1 MGQTLAEKI
10 LSGQCEKD
18 VSANEIVIVPIDIYM
33 VQDGTGPLTI
43 KQLNRLTTYQA
54 HQALKKVKKSQV
66 KCSFSGIMG
75 VNNPEKTFI
84 FLDHAAPSPR
94 QELSNT
100 HKALREFAKRT
111 GVRLSEIGE
120 GISHQILAE
129 SYVNPGDIVIGA
141 DSHTCTSGALAA
153 FATGMGSTD
162 VAVVMATGKT
172 WLKVPQT
179 LLINVEGAFPKGVYA
194 KDLILYIIGMLG
206 ADGAN
211 YRALEFAGETVEN
224 MSISGRLT
232 LCNMA
237 VEAGAK
243 VGLVG
248 SDGLTRAYLKEM
260 GRENRYREIKAD
272 KDAKY
277 ERIFE
282 IDASKLEPMI
292 ACPETPDNVKP
303 ISEIRTKDT
312 GIDQVFI
319 GTCTN
324 GRIEDLR
331 LVAEILKGRRCAPG
345 TRLIVAP
352 ASRQVY
358 LQAVREGIIE
368 ILTEAGA
375 VILNPGCG
383 PCVGIQGGILADN
396 EKCLS
401 TGNRNFKGRM
411 GNPNSEIYLSSPA
424 TATWTAIKGKISDPR
439 EIT

>member
-10 LSGQCEKD
+10 ISGRYKKD
-18 VSANEIVIVPIDIYM
+18 VRANEIVLVPVDICM
-33 VQDGTGPLTI
+33 LQDGTGPLALQ
-43 KQLNRLTTYQA
+43 QLDRLRTQ
-54 HQALKKVKKSQV
+54 QVLEKGGKSQSRLGFSASIGV
-66 KCSFSGIMG
+66 K
-75 VNNPEKTFI
+75 NPEKTFI

-94 QELSNT
+94 QELSNA

-111 GVRLSEIGE
+111 GVGISEIGE

-129 SYVNPGDIVIGA
+129 NYVNPGDIVIGA

-179 LLINVEGAFPKGVYA
+179 FLINVQGEFPSGVWA

-206 ADGAN
+206 ADGAT
-211 YRALEFAGETVEN
+211 YKALEFAGETVER
-224 MSISGRLT
+224 MSISERLT

-243 VGLVG
+243 VGLVS

-260 GRENRYREIKAD
+260 GREKSYREIKAD

-277 ERIFE
+277 DRIFE
-282 IDASKLEPMI
+282 LNASKLEPMV
-292 ACPETPDNVKP
+292 ACPESPDNVKP
-303 ISEIRTKDT
+303 ISELLTKAIT
-312 GIDQVFI
+312 IDQVFV

-331 LVAEILKGRRCAPG
+331 LVAEVLKGRRCAPG
-345 TRLIVAP
+345 TRLLVAP
-352 ASRQVY
+352 ASRRVY
-358 LQAVREGIIE
+358 LQALREGIFE
-368 ILTEAGA
+368 ILVEAGA
-375 VILNPGCG
+375 TILNPGCG

-396 EKCLS
+396 ERCLS

-424 TATWTAIKGKISDPR
+424 TAAWTAVKGNIGDPR
-439 EIT
+439 EIM

>member
-10 LSGQCEKD
+10 ISDRCNKEVHAD
-18 VSANEIVIVPIDIYM
+18 EIVIVPVDICM
-33 VQDGTGPLTI
+33 LQDGTGPLALQ
-43 KQLNRLTTYQA
+43 QLNRLTT
-54 HQALKKVKKSQV
+54 HQVQ
-66 KCSFSGIMG
+66 
-75 VNNPEKTFI
+75 KTII

-100 HKALREFAKRT
+100 HKALREFAEKT

-129 SYVNPGDIVIGA
+129 SFVNPGDIVIGA

-162 VAVVMATGKT
+162 AAVVMATGKT
-172 WLKVPQT
+172 WLRVPLT
-179 LLINVEGAFPKGVYA
+179 FLINVQGDFSRGVSA

-206 ADGAN
+206 ADGAT
-211 YRALEFAGETVEN
+211 YRALEFAGEAVEK
-224 MSISGRLT
+224 MPMSGRLT

-243 VGLVG
+243 AGLIA
-248 SDGLTRAYLKEM
+248 SDGVTRAYLKER
-260 GRENRYREIKAD
+260 GREKGYREIKAD

-277 ERIFE
+277 ERVFE
-282 IDASKLEPMI
+282 INAAKLEPMV
-292 ACPETPDNVKP
+292 AFPPTPDNVKP
-303 ISEIRTKDT
+303 ISQIKAKNIR
-312 GIDQVFI
+312 IDQVFI

-324 GRIEDLR
+324 GRIDDLR

-345 TRLIVAP
+345 TRLIIAP

-358 LQAVREGIIE
+358 LQAVKEGILE
-368 ILTEAGA
+368 ILVGAGA
-375 VILNPGCG
+375 TILSPGCG
-383 PCVGIQGGILADN
+383 PCVGIQGGILADD

-401 TGNRNFKGRM
+401 TANRNFKGRM
-411 GNPNSEIYLSSPA
+411 GNPNSKIYLSSPA
-424 TATWTAIKGKISDPR
+424 TAAWTAVKGKISDPR
-439 EIT
+439 EVV

>member
-1 MGQTLAEKI
+1 MSKTISEKI
-10 LSGQCEKD
+10 ITSRLGKEVTAGD
-18 VSANEIVIVPIDIYM
+18 IVIVPVDLCM
-33 VQDGTGPLTI
+33 VQDGTGPLAI
-43 KQLNRLTTYQA
+43 KQLRK
-54 HQALKKVKKSQV
+54 LKRGGTL
-66 KCSFSGIMG
+66 SGPGRRVDCKIFA
-75 VNNPEKTFI
+75 PEKTII
-84 FLDHAAPSPR
+84 FLDHAAPPPR
-94 QELSNT
+94 MELSNVQRELRDFARET
-100 HKALREFAKRT
+100 KAN
-111 GVRLSEIGE
+111 LSEIGE
-120 GISHQILAE
+120 GISHQRLVE
-129 SYVNPGDIVIGA
+129 SFVNPGDIIVGA

-439 EIT
+439 EIM

>member
-10 LSGQCEKD
+10 LSSRCKKD
-18 VSANEIVIVPIDIYM
+18 VSADEIVVVPVDICM

-43 KQLNRLTTYQA
+43 EQLNRLTT
-54 HQALKKVKKSQV
+54 HQVLEKGKRSQG
-66 KCSFSGIMG
+66 KCRFSGSGG
-75 VNNPEKTFI
+75 VNNPERTFI

-172 WLKVPQT
+172 WVKVPQT
-179 LLINVEGAFPKGVYA
+179 LLINVEGAFPNGVYA

-206 ADGAN
+206 AEGGN
-211 YRALEFAGETVEN
+211 YKALEFAGETVEN

-248 SDGLTRAYLKEM
+248 SDGLTKAYLKEM

-272 KDAKY
+272 KNAKY

-292 ACPETPDNVKP
+292 ACPETPDKVKP

-352 ASRQVY
+352 ASRRVY
-358 LQAVREGIIE
+358 LQALREGIFE
-368 ILTEAGA
+368 LLVEAGA
-375 VILNPGCG
+375 TILSPGCG
-383 PCVGIQGGILADN
+383 ACVGIQGGILADN

-424 TATWTAIKGKISDPR
+424 TAAWTAIKGKISDPR
-439 EIT
+439 EIM

>member
-1 MGQTLAEKI
+1 MGKTISEKI
-10 LSGQCEKD
+10 ITSRLGKEGIAGD
-18 VSANEIVIVPIDIYM
+18 IVIVPVDLCM
-33 VQDGTGPLTI
+33 VQDGTGPLAI
-43 KQLNRLTTYQA
+43 KQLRRLMRNG
-54 HQALKKVKKSQV
+54 ALSE
-66 KCSFSGIMG
+66 SDRE
-75 VNNPEKTFI
+75 VNYKIFAPEKTFI

-94 QELSNT
+94 KELSNVHRELRVFARQT
-100 HKALREFAKRT
+100 KAN
-111 GVRLSEIGE
+111 LSEIGE
-120 GISHQILAE
+120 GISHQRLAE
-129 SYVNPGDIVIGA
+129 SFVNPGDIIIGA

-172 WLKVPQT
+172 WVKVPQT
-179 LLINVEGAFPKGVYA
+179 LLINVEGAFPEGVYA
-194 KDLILYIIGMLG
+194 KDLILYTVGILG

-211 YRALEFAGETVEN
+211 YRALEFAGQTVEN
-224 MSISGRLT
+224 MSVSGRLT

-260 GRENRYREIKAD
+260 GRENRYKEIKAD

-282 IDASKLEPMI
+282 VDASKLEPMI

-303 ISEIRTKDT
+303 ISQVKNENID
-312 GIDQVFI
+312 IDQVFI

-331 LVAEILKGRRCAPG
+331 IVAEILKGRRCAPG
-345 TRLIVAP
+345 TRLVVAP

-358 LQAVREGIIE
+358 LQALREGIFE
-368 ILTEAGA
+368 ILVEAGA
-375 VILNPGCG
+375 TILNPGCG

-424 TATWTAIKGKISDPR
+424 TAAWTAIKGKISDPR
-439 EIT
+439 EII

>member
-1 MGQTLAEKI
+1 MSKTISEKI
-10 LSGQCEKD
+10 ITSRLGKEVTAGD
-18 VSANEIVIVPIDIYM
+18 IVIVPVDLCM
-33 VQDGTGPLTI
+33 VQDGTGPLAI
-43 KQLNRLTTYQA
+43 KQLRK
-54 HQALKKVKKSQV
+54 LKRGGTL
-66 KCSFSGIMG
+66 SGPGRRVDCKIFA
-75 VNNPEKTFI
+75 PEKTII
-84 FLDHAAPSPR
+84 FLDHAAPPPR
-94 QELSNT
+94 MELSNVQRELRDFARET
-100 HKALREFAKRT
+100 KAN
-111 GVRLSEIGE
+111 LSEIGE
-120 GISHQILAE
+120 GISHQRLVE
-129 SYVNPGDIVIGA
+129 SFVNPGDIIVGA

-211 YRALEFAGETVEN
+211 YRALEFAGETVKN

-439 EIT
+439 EIMW

>member
-1 MGQTLAEKI
+1 MSKTISEKI
-10 LSGQCEKD
+10 ITSRLGKEVTAGD
-18 VSANEIVIVPIDIYM
+18 IVIVPVDLCM

-43 KQLNRLTTYQA
+43 KQLRK
-54 HQALKKVKKSQV
+54 LKRGGTL
-66 KCSFSGIMG
+66 SGPGRRVDCKIFA
-75 VNNPEKTFI
+75 PEKTII
-84 FLDHAAPSPR
+84 FLDHAAPPPR
-94 QELSNT
+94 MELSNVQRELRDFARET
-100 HKALREFAKRT
+100 KAN
-111 GVRLSEIGE
+111 LSEIGE
-120 GISHQILAE
+120 GISHQRLVE
-129 SYVNPGDIVIGA
+129 SFVNPGDIIVGA

-172 WLKVPQT
+172 WLNVPQT

-277 ERIFE
+277 ERILE
-282 IDASKLEPMI
+282 IDASKLEPMV
-292 ACPETPDNVKP
+292 ACPETVDNVKP
-303 ISEIRTKDT
+303 ISQIKAKNIK
-312 GIDQVFI
+312 IDQVFI

-352 ASRQVY
+352 ASRQIY

-439 EIT
+439 ETM

>member
-10 LSGQCEKD
+10 ISDRCNKEVHAD
-18 VSANEIVIVPIDIYM
+18 EIVIVPVDICM
-33 VQDGTGPLTI
+33 LQDGTGPLALQ
-43 KQLNRLTTYQA
+43 QLNRLTT
-54 HQALKKVKKSQV
+54 HQVQ
-66 KCSFSGIMG
+66 
-75 VNNPEKTFI
+75 KTII

-100 HKALREFAKRT
+100 HKALREFAEKT

-129 SYVNPGDIVIGA
+129 SFVNPGDIVIGA

-162 VAVVMATGKT
+162 AAVVMATGKT
-172 WLKVPQT
+172 WLRVPLT
-179 LLINVEGAFPKGVYA
+179 FLINVQGDFSRGVSA

-206 ADGAN
+206 ADGAT
-211 YRALEFAGETVEN
+211 YRALEFAGEAVEK
-224 MSISGRLT
+224 MPMSGRLT

-243 VGLVG
+243 AGLIA
-248 SDGLTRAYLKEM
+248 SDGLTRAYLKER
-260 GRENRYREIKAD
+260 GREKGYREIKAD

-277 ERIFE
+277 ERVFE
-282 IDASKLEPMI
+282 INAAKLEPMV
-292 ACPETPDNVKP
+292 AFPPTPDNVKP
-303 ISEIRTKDT
+303 ISQIKAKNIR
-312 GIDQVFI
+312 IDQVFI

-331 LVAEILKGRRCAPG
+331 LVAEILQGRRCAQG
-345 TRLIVAP
+345 TRLLIVP

-358 LQAVREGIIE
+358 LQAVKEGILE
-368 ILTEAGA
+368 ILVGAGA
-375 VILNPGCG
+375 TILSPGCG
-383 PCVGIQGGILADN
+383 PCVGIQGGILADD

-401 TGNRNFKGRM
+401 TANRNFKGRM
-411 GNPNSEIYLSSPA
+411 GNPNSQIYLSSPA
-424 TATWTAIKGKISDPR
+424 TAAWTAVKGKISDPR
-439 EIT
+439 EKV

>member
-1 MGQTLAEKI
+1 MSKTISEKI
-10 LSGQCEKD
+10 ITSRLGKEVTAGD
-18 VSANEIVIVPIDIYM
+18 IVIVPVDLCM
-33 VQDGTGPLTI
+33 VQDGTGPLAI
-43 KQLNRLTTYQA
+43 KQLRK
-54 HQALKKVKKSQV
+54 LKRGGTL
-66 KCSFSGIMG
+66 SGPGRRVDCKIFA
-75 VNNPEKTFI
+75 PEKTII
-84 FLDHAAPSPR
+84 FLDHAAPPPR
-94 QELSNT
+94 MELSNVQRELRDFARET
-100 HKALREFAKRT
+100 KAN
-111 GVRLSEIGE
+111 LSEIGE
-120 GISHQILAE
+120 GISHQRLVE
-129 SYVNPGDIVIGA
+129 SFVNPGDIIVGA

-172 WLKVPQT
+172 WLNVPQT

-368 ILTEAGA
+368 ILIEAGA

-439 EIT
+439 EIM

>member
-10 LSGQCEKD
+10 ITDRCKKEVRAD
-18 VSANEIVIVPIDIYM
+18 EIVVVPVDICM
-33 VQDGTGPLTI
+33 LQDGTAPLALQ
-43 KQLNRLTTYQA
+43 QLNRLTT
-54 HQALKKVKKSQV
+54 HRVFKKGKRRKGQHSLSASI
-66 KCSFSGIMG
+66 K
-75 VNNPEKTFI
+75 VNNPEKTVI

-100 HKALREFAKRT
+100 HKVLREFAEMT
-111 GVRLSEIGE
+111 GVRLSGIGE

-129 SYVNPGDIVIGA
+129 SFVNPGDIVIGA

-162 VAVVMATGKT
+162 VAVVMAAGKT
-172 WLKVPQT
+172 WLRVPLT
-179 LLINVEGAFPKGVYA
+179 FLINVEGNFPQGVFA

-206 ADGAN
+206 ADGAT
-211 YRALEFAGETVEN
+211 YRALEFAGETVEK

-243 VGLVG
+243 TGLVA
-248 SDGLTRAYLKEM
+248 SDGVTRAYLRER
-260 GRENRYREIKAD
+260 GRGDRYKEIKAD

-282 IDASKLEPMI
+282 IDASKLEPMV
-292 ACPETPDNVKP
+292 ALPQTPDNVKP
-303 ISEIRTKDT
+303 ISQMKPKNIL
-312 GIDQVFI
+312 IDQVFI

-331 LVAEILKGRRCAPG
+331 LVAEILRGRRCAPG
-345 TRLIVAP
+345 TRLLIAP

-358 LQAVREGIIE
+358 LQAAKEGILE
-368 ILTEAGA
+368 ILVGAGA
-375 VILNPGCG
+375 TILSPGCG
-383 PCVGIQGGILADN
+383 PCVGLQGGILADN

-401 TGNRNFKGRM
+401 TANRNFKGRM

-424 TATWTAIKGKISDPR
+424 TAACTAVKGKISDPR

>member
-1 MGQTLAEKI
+1 MSKTISEKI
-10 LSGQCEKD
+10 ITSRLGKEVTAGD
-18 VSANEIVIVPIDIYM
+18 IVIVPVDLCM
-33 VQDGTGPLTI
+33 VQDGTGPLAI
-43 KQLNRLTTYQA
+43 KQLRK
-54 HQALKKVKKSQV
+54 LKRGGTL
-66 KCSFSGIMG
+66 SGPGRRVDCKIFA
-75 VNNPEKTFI
+75 PEKTII
-84 FLDHAAPSPR
+84 FLDHAAPPPR
-94 QELSNT
+94 MELSNVQRELRDFARET
-100 HKALREFAKRT
+100 KAN
-111 GVRLSEIGE
+111 LSEIGE
-120 GISHQILAE
+120 GISHQRLVE
-129 SYVNPGDIVIGA
+129 SFVNPGDIIVGA

-172 WLKVPQT
+172 WLNVPQT

-277 ERIFE
+277 ERILE
-282 IDASKLEPMI
+282 IDASKLEPMV
-292 ACPETPDNVKP
+292 ACPETVDNVKP
-303 ISEIRTKDT
+303 ISQIKAKNIK
-312 GIDQVFI
+312 IDQVFI

-352 ASRQVY
+352 ASRQIY

-439 EIT
+439 EIM

>member
-10 LSGQCEKD
+10 ISDRCNKEVHAD
-18 VSANEIVIVPIDIYM
+18 EIVIVPVDICM
-33 VQDGTGPLTI
+33 LQDGTGPLALQ
-43 KQLNRLTTYQA
+43 QLNRLTT
-54 HQALKKVKKSQV
+54 HQVQ
-66 KCSFSGIMG
+66 
-75 VNNPEKTFI
+75 KTII

-100 HKALREFAKRT
+100 HKALREFAEKT

-129 SYVNPGDIVIGA
+129 SFVNPGDIVIGA

-162 VAVVMATGKT
+162 AAVVMATGKT
-172 WLKVPQT
+172 WLRVPLT
-179 LLINVEGAFPKGVYA
+179 FLINVQGDFSRGVSA

-206 ADGAN
+206 ADGAT
-211 YRALEFAGETVEN
+211 YRALEFAGEAVEK
-224 MSISGRLT
+224 MPMSGRLT

-243 VGLVG
+243 AGLIA
-248 SDGLTRAYLKEM
+248 SDGVARAYLKER
-260 GRENRYREIKAD
+260 GREKGYREIKAD

-277 ERIFE
+277 ERVFE
-282 IDASKLEPMI
+282 INAAKLEPMV
-292 ACPETPDNVKP
+292 AFPPTPDNVKP
-303 ISEIRTKDT
+303 ISQIKAKNIR
-312 GIDQVFI
+312 IDQVFI

-331 LVAEILKGRRCAPG
+331 LVAEILQGRRCAQG
-345 TRLIVAP
+345 TRLLIAP

-358 LQAVREGIIE
+358 LQAVKEGILE
-368 ILTEAGA
+368 ILVGAGA
-375 VILNPGCG
+375 TILSPGCG
-383 PCVGIQGGILADN
+383 PCVGIQGGILADD

-401 TGNRNFKGRM
+401 TANRNFKGRM
-411 GNPNSEIYLSSPA
+411 GNPNSKIYLSSPA
-424 TATWTAIKGKISDPR
+424 TAAWTAVKGKISDPR
-439 EIT
+439 EVM

>member
-1 MGQTLAEKI
+1 MGKTISEKI
-10 LSGQCEKD
+10 ITSRLGREVTAGD
-18 VSANEIVIVPIDIYM
+18 IVIVPADLCM
-33 VQDGTGPLTI
+33 VQDGTGPLAI
-43 KQLNRLTTYQA
+43 EQLRK
-54 HQALKKVKKSQV
+54 LKRGEERVVGSKI
-66 KCSFSGIMG
+66 FA
-75 VNNPEKTFI
+75 PEETFI
-84 FLDHAAPSPR
+84 FLDHAVPSPR

-100 HKALREFAKRT
+100 HKALREFAERT

-129 SYVNPGDIVIGA
+129 SFVNPGDIVIGA

-162 VAVVMATGKT
+162 VAVAIATGKT

-179 LLINVEGAFPKGVYA
+179 FLIDVKGEFPKGVYA

-206 ADGAN
+206 ADGAT
-211 YRALEFAGETVEN
+211 YRALEFAGETVEK

-243 VGLVG
+243 AGLVG

-260 GRENRYREIKAD
+260 GREKRYREIKAD

-282 IDASKLEPMI
+282 IDASKLKPMI
-292 ACPETPDNVKP
+292 ACPETADNVKP
-303 ISEIRTKDT
+303 ISQIKAKSIR
-312 GIDQVFI
+312 IDQVFI

-345 TRLIVAP
+345 TRLIIAP

-358 LQAVREGIIE
+358 LQAVREGIFE
-368 ILTEAGA
+368 ILLGAGA
-375 VILNPGCG
+375 TILSPGCG
-383 PCVGIQGGILADN
+383 PCVGLQGGVLADN
-396 EKCLS
+396 ERCLS
-401 TGNRNFKGRM
+401 TANRNFKGRM

-424 TATWTAIKGKISDPR
+424 TAAWTAVKGKISDPR
-439 EIT
+439 EIM